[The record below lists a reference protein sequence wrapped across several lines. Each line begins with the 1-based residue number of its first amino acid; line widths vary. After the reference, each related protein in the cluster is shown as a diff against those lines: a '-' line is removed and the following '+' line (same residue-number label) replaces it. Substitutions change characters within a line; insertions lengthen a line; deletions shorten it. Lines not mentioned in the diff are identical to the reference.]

1 MYHLIHMY
9 SWLAMMWPVGG
20 SHVGTFQQNNSLT
33 SFEFGTN
40 MAVVPLSSNS
50 QGIDCKPRIIFSI
63 FKIPPRNLIYT
74 SKIHY
79 FQLSN
84 WILNTLNIIL
94 ITYLLRL
101 DCNSLKNSKTP
112 QMWEKLPL
120 QITIDLKNI
129 HSILIS
135 QLKFIFPSFPEL
147 VTKLIRSENDD
158 EPIIHV
164 QWPQNKAGWS
174 RPKGLITRRRNSLRE
189 FVSVKYG
196 WLHMSDSME
205 FSHFFR
211 FRSEWNQ
218 LQAHTDRTRFGNATF
233 LFSMT
238 FNFNIFQCFSNI
250 RDYLSNFSYLVCIS
264 CKNFTRW
271 RFYLFLKTENSR
283 RVAESRP
290 VCVGL

>member
-1 MYHLIHMY
+1 
-9 SWLAMMWPVGG
+9 MMWPVDG

-40 MAVVPLSSNS
+40 MAAVPLSSNS

-129 HSILIS
+129 HFPTKVHISLIS
-135 QLKFIFPSFPEL
+135 RTCNE
-147 VTKLIRSENDD
+147 VDTK
-158 EPIIHV
+158 
-164 QWPQNKAGWS
+164 
-174 RPKGLITRRRNSLRE
+174 
-189 FVSVKYG
+189 
-196 WLHMSDSME
+196 
-205 FSHFFR
+205 
-211 FRSEWNQ
+211 
-218 LQAHTDRTRFGNATF
+218 
-233 LFSMT
+233 
-238 FNFNIFQCFSNI
+238 
-250 RDYLSNFSYLVCIS
+250 
-264 CKNFTRW
+264 
-271 RFYLFLKTENSR
+271 
-283 RVAESRP
+283 
-290 VCVGL
+290 